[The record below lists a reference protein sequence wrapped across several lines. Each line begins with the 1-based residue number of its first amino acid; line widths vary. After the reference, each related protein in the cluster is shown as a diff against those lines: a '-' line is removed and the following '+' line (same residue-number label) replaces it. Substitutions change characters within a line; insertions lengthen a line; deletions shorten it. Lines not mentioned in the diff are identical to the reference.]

1 MRLAALF
8 EVVRARQAGQTR
20 DCTST
25 HLAWS
30 SVAVSASEMTGLAP
44 QKFEN
49 HVQVDTVTGSASN
62 SRRVDL
68 ALTAKLVA
76 RSSTIATFIL
86 CTFILMDVMISV
98 CGVQPTCESNNEHRR
113 RIKADR

>member
-1 MRLAALF
+1 MRLAALI

-20 DCTST
+20 DCTT
-25 HLAWS
+25 YLAWS
-30 SVAVSASEMTGLAP
+30 SVAGSASAMTGLAP

-76 RSSTIATFIL
+76 RSSTIATFIF
-86 CTFILMDVMISV
+86 CKFILMDVMRFL
-98 CGVQPTCESNNEHRR
+98 CGVQPKRASNNEHRR